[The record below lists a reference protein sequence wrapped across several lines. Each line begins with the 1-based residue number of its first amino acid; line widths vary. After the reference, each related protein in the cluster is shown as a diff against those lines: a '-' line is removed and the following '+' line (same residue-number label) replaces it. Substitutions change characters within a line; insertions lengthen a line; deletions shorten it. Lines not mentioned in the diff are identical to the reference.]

1 MVDGVSSSNW
11 TIEPVTV
18 LEAENRPGGRLFT
31 KKVEVKDKNGDAGEN
46 REQYHVIQKSWLCV
60 SCDTEKLTVA

>member
-1 MVDGVSSSNW
+1 MYLIRLAPFVR
-11 TIEPVTV
+11 VTV

-46 REQYHVIQKSWLCV
+46 REQYHVIQKSHFSYL
-60 SCDTEKLTVA
+60 